1 MNENER
7 IFNKVLVAAL
17 CPIYIFLAIF
27 IIWFIAIAK
36 VEAATPENMLIRLY
50 NDKGTELKR
59 STSYALQYSSNEN
72 DLKGSYFYFNYGY
85 PLSSGKTYDFETSMV
100 VGYDMW
106 VTGPMVVITSYNYK
120 VYYHN
125 DSAGSVTEITNL
137 CGISRNSNTTNTSDT
152 NSNIIRYRFG
162 FSISCSGLKPTS
174 DKVGIFVEVFPT
186 YARDTLIYD
195 VENSFLANI
204 IKADFK
210 ELVTEEDKT
219 NSNNNQNT
227 DKIINNNNQ
236 NTQDIINNQDKN
248 KQDIIDN
255 QNKNNQAII
264 DNQNKNNQD
273 LKDTIDNNFNSCKES
288 PNILYLSNLSGS
300 VNGHKVSIV
309 DNVATFTIQGTGT
322 GGALHFRIDPI
333 TLEPGTYT
341 FSTNLPFE
349 LSLSFYF
356 TLVGSPNPTT
366 YGGSTTFTLTK
377 STTFTTLD
385 VNFRNKE
392 INQEVKIQLEK
403 GEKKTEFMKPGEKI
417 CTNKMDETN
426 NKLDDINSTLND
438 DTPPDADIS
447 ALGNVTGLLP
457 PGPLD
462 SLLNIPFQFLS
473 IVISSFGD
481 VCVPLSGKFVF
492 DSTLTLPC
500 FSDSFYSQVPS
511 SLMIFINLIPTTFLL
526 IKYFK
531 YLYKKVERATSLETN
546 ADDEWGCI

>member
-1 MNENER
+1 MNETER
-7 IFNKVLVAAL
+7 IPNKVLLLAL
-17 CPIYIFLAIF
+17 CPVYVFVAFFAFL
-27 IIWFIAIAK
+27 FIAIAT
-36 VEAATPENMLIRLY
+36 VDAATPQNMLIRLY

-120 VYYHN
+120 VYYHD

-264 DNQNKNNQD
+264 DNQNKNNQE

-300 VNGHKVSIV
+300 ANGHKVSIV

-333 TLEPGTYT
+333 TLDPGTYT
-341 FSTNLPFE
+341 FSTNLPVE

-356 TLVGSPNPTT
+356 TLVGSPSPTT

-392 INQEVKIQLEK
+392 INQVVTIQLEK

-426 NKLDDINSTLND
+426 DKLGDLND
-438 DTPPDADIS
+438 SITNGNVDSSSAEGFFSNFNNNDHGLSAIIS
-447 ALGNVTGLLP
+447 A
-457 PGPLD
+457 PLNFIK
-462 SLLNIPFQFLS
+462 SLTSKTCTPISATIP
-473 IVISSFGD
+473 IVDYPF
-481 VCVPLSGKFVF
+481 
-492 DSTLTLPC
+492 TLPC
-500 FSDSFYSQVPS
+500 FSTYYNAHFK
-511 SLMIFINLIPTTFLL
+511 SLFTLYQTLTFGMVAYYVCVQIYAMVKGFKDPTDDR
-526 IKYFK
+526 
-531 YLYKKVERATSLETN
+531 VEVMDL
-546 ADDEWGCI
+546 